1 MASSHAK
8 PIHFIRTRK
17 STRAAGKSPEWD
29 VRTTPGACA
38 SRVCRSD
45 DADADDILQVY
56 LARAGLASFDRAK
69 IDRRIS
75 GAKSDRAGLQR
86 AESTLLAE

>member
-1 MASSHAK
+1 M
-8 PIHFIRTRK
+8 
-17 STRAAGKSPEWD
+17 
-29 VRTTPGACA
+29 RTTPGACA

-45 DADADDILQVY
+45 DADADDILQV
-56 LARAGLASFDRAK
+56 LFGPRLASFDRAK

-86 AESTLLAE
+86 AGSTLRAE